1 MNTTQQ
7 QFLNP
12 FSPDLHKDKLYNNA
26 SGSPVK
32 DSICQSLVMLESNA
46 ENVTKDFEERL
57 KIDSTKDKSFFSP
70 VKKNKYLSF
79 ENANVTITIPKN
91 GKQKDVT
98 CQRDVLC
105 LLVSIS
111 YTTKKPVD
119 IEKAMSHPLTP
130 VPLSLCTADGT
141 ERKTAKSKLYDATMS
156 ELAVVPELAIFPE
169 PLLPKSDLL
178 QTYFFDLIAFYKK
191 NKP

>member
-1 MNTTQQ
+1 MNRPYQSAFTESLQEYCNISKSSSNTKSLRPSEILKSNKIVAGIMNTTQQ

-26 SGSPVK
+26 SGFPVK

-91 GKQKDVT
+91 GKQKDIT

-105 LLVSIS
+105 LLVSTS
-111 YTTKKPVD
+111 YTTKKPVN

-130 VPLSLCTADGT
+130 VPLSL
-141 ERKTAKSKLYDATMS
+141 
-156 ELAVVPELAIFPE
+156 
-169 PLLPKSDLL
+169 
-178 QTYFFDLIAFYKK
+178 
-191 NKP
+191 